1 MEFKDLEY
9 FQKLVESKSYIAT
22 ANYFHVTQPAISAMV
37 KRLEDEIGAKLI
49 FKINNRA
56 QMNVTSA
63 GLVVYRQAKKL
74 LQSQQSI
81 LIEAKRA
88 SENNF
93 RLGYSE
99 IAGSAWLASVIT
111 ELNQGH
117 LLASIETH
125 QDNSE
130 HLIRNLREGK
140 YDAILFSKLSDDQI
154 SGIEVTNLKKYQYDL
169 IVPAGSELAQQNEI
183 DIFQTRD
190 IPLIMRHKRFLSRIA
205 LERVKVKSGFKPNKK
220 LVVDSI
226 DATAQLISKGMGIG
240 YLMNLAVRNRP
251 DVVAVPLI
259 SSQQVDCNVCLAVRE
274 NFMPNKI
281 QKKCLNILKNFK
293 K

>member
-9 FQKLVESKSYIAT
+9 FQKLVETKSYIET
-22 ANYFHVTQPAISAMV
+22 ANYFHVTQPAITAMV
-37 KRLEDEIGAKLI
+37 KRLEKEVDTKLI

-56 QMNVTSA
+56 QMNITPA
-63 GLVVYRQAKKL
+63 GLVVYRQAKNL
-74 LQSQQSI
+74 LQAEQAV
-81 LIEAKRA
+81 LMEAKRA

-111 ELNQGH
+111 QLNQGH

-130 HLIRNLREGK
+130 HLVRNLREGK
-140 YDAILFSKLSDDQI
+140 YDAILFSKLSDEQI
-154 SGIEVTNLKKYQYDL
+154 SGIKITNLRKYQYDL
-169 IVPAGSELAQQNEI
+169 IVPANSELARQSEI
-183 DIFQTRD
+183 DIFQTRN

-205 LERVKVKSGFKPNKK
+205 LEKVKTRTGFKPNKK

-226 DATAQLISKGMGIG
+226 DATTQLISKGMGIG
-240 YLMNLAVRNRP
+240 YLMNLAVKNRP
-251 DVVAVPLI
+251 GVVAVPLI
-259 SSQQVDCNVCLAVRE
+259 PSQQVDCYACLAVRE
-274 NFMPNKI
+274 DFIPNQI
-281 QKKCLNILKNFK
+281 QEKCLEILRNF
-293 K
+293 